1 MKNIYC
7 PEHISFRKWLDL
19 PPNKKVRFLRTF
31 DKIEAN
37 ANFKAL
43 EIVYQMKIEPK
54 NLNGRKSPAYCFD
67 CARDYRSVESVM
79 AGIDKT

>member
-1 MKNIYC
+1 M
-7 PEHISFRKWLDL
+7 
-19 PPNKKVRFLRTF
+19 F